1 MVATMVVENGQ
12 SVVCKLIPQ
21 MQRQL
26 GLAVLGFR
34 RPWLVRG
41 SSVVEI
47 GLCTLDLY
55 WDPLARVGGHLCVM
69 RGSADMLLALHAA
82 KRDLT
87 LCAYI
92 AFFDLRVCVLE
103 KSVLP
108 PAPMRSY
115 MCWKPAFC
123 CMNHNLLIHLKKR
136 WPHKNNLPMKI
147 EIQRP
152 SQLSI
157 PINMSPLIQLTSPNV

>member
-1 MVATMVVENGQ
+1 MHAEF
-12 SVVCKLIPQ
+12 
-21 MQRQL
+21 
-26 GLAVLGFR
+26 VLGSACTCNR
-34 RPWLVRG
+34 VETAG
-41 SSVVEI
+41 S
-47 GLCTLDLY
+47 L
-55 WDPLARVGGHLCVM
+55 VGGHLCVM
-69 RGSADMLLALHAA
+69 RGSAGMLLALHAA

-115 MCWKPAFC
+115 MCWNVLRLPAFC
-123 CMNHNLLIHLKKR
+123 CMNHNLLIHLKQR
-136 WPHKNNLPMKI
+136 WAHKNNLPMKV
-147 EIQRP
+147 ETQRP

-157 PINMSPLIQLTSPNV
+157 PINMSPLIQLTSPNVPLRKVRAKCRPYR

>member
-1 MVATMVVENGQ
+1 VDFKPKKKKRVAMFMQNIHILQEYIYVFSMVATMVVENGQ

-55 WDPLARVGGHLCVM
+55 WDPLARAIVLRPLDRGLWADTGVVVVGQ
-69 RGSADMLLALHAA
+69 LA
-82 KRDLT
+82 
-87 LCAYI
+87 Y
-92 AFFDLRVCVLE
+92 
-103 KSVLP
+103 
-108 PAPMRSY
+108 
-115 MCWKPAFC
+115 
-123 CMNHNLLIHLKKR
+123 
-136 WPHKNNLPMKI
+136 
-147 EIQRP
+147 
-152 SQLSI
+152 
-157 PINMSPLIQLTSPNV
+157 